1 MRTGSERRGRGARRI
16 VRGGG
21 SKQRLLGV
29 ARWGGKG
36 AVRKTSGARSPRLE
50 ALTEELRDVAER
62 VGIRVR
68 QERLLREVGYHA
80 QSGLVRLDGT
90 EILLL
95 DQDLSPEV
103 RVDLLVGILAGRD
116 LSGIELSDEARRALA
131 IADVPEPRAPTRSKS
146 APDDTAGASPGDG
159 RPSSGAS

>member
-1 MRTGSERRGRGARRI
+1 VRAGGA
-16 VRGGG
+16 
-21 SKQRLLGV
+21 KQRLLGV
-29 ARWGGKG
+29 ARSGGKG
-36 AVRKTSGARSPRLE
+36 TARKTSAARSPRLE
-50 ALTEELRDVAER
+50 ALTDELRDVAER

-95 DQDLSPEV
+95 DQELSPEA

-116 LSGIELSDEARRALA
+116 LSDIELSDEARRALA
-131 IADVPEPRAPTRSKS
+131 IPEALEPPATAPIARAADDVPA
-146 APDDTAGASPGDG
+146 ASPEDG
-159 RPSSGAS
+159 SPSSRRG